1 LVLVA
6 FRQFNN
12 DCIQAEYD
20 VVWLGPA
27 SNSVRP
33 PPGNTISPAA
43 TQKTVARKK
52 RRDGETTML
61 KMFESFDRNCLKGGM
76 YVKDFMVP

>member
-1 LVLVA
+1 LVLVV

-33 PPGNTISPAA
+33 LPGNTISPAA
-43 TQKTVARKK
+43 SQKTVARKTVARKK

-61 KMFESFDRNCLKGGM
+61 KMFRPQLLERWD
-76 YVKDFMVP
+76 V